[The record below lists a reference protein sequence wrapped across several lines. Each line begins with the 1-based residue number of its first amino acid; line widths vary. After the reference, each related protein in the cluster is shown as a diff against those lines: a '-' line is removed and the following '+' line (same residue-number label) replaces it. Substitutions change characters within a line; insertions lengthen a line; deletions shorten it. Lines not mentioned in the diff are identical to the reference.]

1 MTGGTT
7 TTSWTP
13 ERRARAALTFIC
25 EPGKPDL
32 SRLVAEQGA
41 PAVVEALVSAS
52 DGAVW
57 TRRARS
63 LDLDALIAR
72 AQDIGARLVIPG
84 DDEWPPGLAGLD
96 RVEPVGGMC
105 GAPLALWVR
114 GRRRLDEVL
123 PADGKALAVVG
134 ARACTRY
141 GQVAAT
147 DLAFQLAGRFPI
159 VSGGAYGI
167 DIAAHKGALTANAP
181 TLAVMAGG
189 LDEWYPRGNTKI
201 FEQILD
207 QWAVISELPPGMRPT
222 RPGFLARN
230 RLIAALAAGV
240 VVVEAAAR
248 SGAVNTARW
257 AGALGRIVMAVPGP
271 VTSGMSETPHRLIR
285 DHEAELVAG
294 ADDVRALL
302 CDPGEQPE
310 PLPSTPA
317 RLLDGLDPGL
327 LAVRE
332 ALPGRGSLTVDELA
346 ARARCTSRT
355 CAGALVELELLG
367 LVEQQAPGRWRLS
380 RPARSAR

>member
-1 MTGGTT
+1 MSATT
-7 TTSWTP
+7 NSDWTP

-41 PAVVEALVSAS
+41 PAVVEALRNAS
-52 DGAVW
+52 SGAAW
-57 TRRARS
+57 TRRARC

-72 AQDIGARLVIPG
+72 AEGMDARLIIPG
-84 DDEWPPGLAGLD
+84 DDEWPPDLAGLE
-96 RVEPVGGMC
+96 RIEPVGGMC

-114 GRRRLDEVL
+114 GRSRLDEIL
-123 PADGKALAVVG
+123 PAGRRALAVVG

-141 GQVAAT
+141 GQLAAT
-147 DLAFQLAGRFPI
+147 DLASQLAGQFPI

-167 DIAAHKGALTANAP
+167 DIAAHRGALGVGAP
-181 TLAVMAGG
+181 TIAIMAGG
-189 LDEWYPRGNTKI
+189 LDEWYPRGNTRV
-201 FEQILD
+201 FEQIVD
-207 QWAVISELPPGMRPT
+207 EWAVISELPPGMRPT

-230 RLIAALAAGV
+230 RLIAALAMGV

-257 AGALGRIVMAVPGP
+257 AGSLGRIVMAVPGP

-302 CDPGEQPE
+302 CEPGEQPE
-310 PLPSTPA
+310 MLSATPS
-317 RLLDGLDPGL
+317 RLLDGLDPQL

-346 ARARCTSRT
+346 ARARCTSAT
-355 CAGALVELELLG
+355 CAGALIELELLG
-367 LVEQQAPGRWRLS
+367 LVGQSAPGRWRLS
-380 RPARSAR
+380 RPRR